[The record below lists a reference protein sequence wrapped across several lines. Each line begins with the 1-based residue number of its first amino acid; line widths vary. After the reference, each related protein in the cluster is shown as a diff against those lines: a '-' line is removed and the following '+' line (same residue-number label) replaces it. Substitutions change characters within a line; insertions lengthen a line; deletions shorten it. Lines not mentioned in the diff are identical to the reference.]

1 MRYRGHFFAIYVF
14 LPLVAAALW
23 GCGKLAVQHPG
34 EGHAGPV
41 GSLEIVVENFVG
53 EEPRRTIAPDQL
65 TVQQLAGTGYTLKL
79 SGTTGRMSLPE
90 RALTLTNGRA
100 SLGDIPVGLWELTLT
115 AYDGNSVA
123 VLQGKATHQV
133 RQVGGGEVSFLLT
146 PAGVTGT
153 GTLNLTLNWNQS
165 DFDLMASDTS
175 KDRAWRMALYY
186 PGTEVQLSGSQ
197 AEWNRLATSANQ
209 SFTTTL
215 TYTGG
220 SVTQIPAGE
229 YEFRFWMWGGGLPA
243 GTTLVWK
250 DNLYV
255 EPGRQTA
262 ATITVPQLA
271 YKPAAPTGV
280 QRDID
285 VETGGKFFG
294 DAYWTSVY
302 NADRYEMEIKS
313 FTSGNW
319 NNYNESTWNTLTGG
333 ATYKYT
339 TTAWSPNGAP
349 VYKVGSLDK
358 SIDPHFGV
366 EVTRNNRFWVVRV
379 RAVNRYGT
387 SAWTH
392 FPHLFMPN
400 PEITSATPV
409 NIGNSASNVA
419 DKNRRFD
426 MNFTFRT
433 TSYGTAYEFHWMRL
447 DTGTLAEAITDEGWA
462 RLRAVNTA
470 GSGQNTLTNI
480 AANTHRLDG
489 FLLGKMWVFRMR
501 TVSNN
506 GNSPWFYYNQIV
518 QQN

>member
-14 LPLVAAALW
+14 LPLVAAVLS

-165 DFDLMASDTS
+165 DFNLMASDTS

-197 AEWNRLATSANQ
+197 AEWNRLASSANQ

-215 TYTGG
+215 PYTGG
-220 SVTQIPAGE
+220 SVARIPAGE

-243 GTTLVWK
+243 GTTLMWK

-255 EPGRQTA
+255 EPGRQTV
-262 ATITVPQLA
+262 ATVTVPQLA
-271 YKPAAPTGV
+271 YKPAAPTETEC
-280 QRDID
+280 DISS
-285 VETGGKFFG
+285 ETSGKYTASIF
-294 DAYWTSVY
+294 WNPVY
-302 NADRYEMEIKS
+302 NSEGYEVEIKR
-313 FTSGNW
+313 FTTGNW
-319 NNYNESTWNTLTGG
+319 STFDDANWNSLSGG
-333 ATYKYT
+333 QVFSYT
-339 TTAWSPNGAP
+339 ASAWSPDGAP
-349 VYKVGSLDK
+349 VYKAGSLFKED
-358 SIDPHFGV
+358 DPHFDV
-366 EVTRNNRFWVVRV
+366 EVTRNSSFWVARI
-379 RAVNRYGT
+379 RAVNRYGV
-387 SAWTH
+387 SAWSYVKG
-392 FPHLFMPN
+392 LLMPG
-400 PEITSATPV
+400 PVIKSHTSTATYRHPSD
-409 NIGNSASNVA
+409 GQQRWDA
-419 DKNRRFD
+419 
-426 MNFTFRT
+426 TFQIDRT
-433 TSYGTAYEFHWMRL
+433 YYGTEYDIQWLRM
-447 DTGTLAEAITDEGWA
+447 DNTAITIDQVQADSDWDA
-462 RLRAVNTA
+462 AIAA
-470 GSGQNTLTNI
+470 GCVQQGQTGAYTNI
-480 AANTHRLDG
+480 AITSFTRTG
-489 FLLGKMWVFRMR
+489 FIHSKQFAFRMR
-501 TVSNN
+501 VKAAGGYSAW
-506 GNSPWFYYNQIV
+506 SYYHSFAR
-518 QQN
+518 QQ